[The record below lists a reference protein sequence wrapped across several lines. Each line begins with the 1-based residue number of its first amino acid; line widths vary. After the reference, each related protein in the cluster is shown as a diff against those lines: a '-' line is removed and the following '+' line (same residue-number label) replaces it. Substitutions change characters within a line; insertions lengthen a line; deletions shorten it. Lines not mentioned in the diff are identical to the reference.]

1 MIVIWEL
8 TLDVTSKAQ
17 TIKAKIN
24 EWDYDISQSPPGS
37 VTNGHR
43 LGRLKNKNLLLTV
56 LKAGTSKI
64 KGLQFK
70 CLMRAFFLV
79 GSQPSSCC
87 ILTWYRQKEGERE
100 REIIPLLIRTLI
112 QACLIAQLVKNLPAM
127 QETLVQF
134 PGQKDPLEKG

>member
-1 MIVIWEL
+1 MIVIWKL
-8 TLDVTSKAQ
+8 TLDMTSKAQ

-43 LGRLKNKNLLLTV
+43 LGRLNNKNLLLTV

-70 CLMRAFFLV
+70 CLMRPFFLV
-79 GSQPSSCC
+79 GSQSSSCC
-87 ILTWYRQKEGERE
+87 ILTWYRQKEGKRE
-100 REIIPLLIRTLI
+100 RESLSVFL
-112 QACLIAQLVKNLPAM
+112 Q
-127 QETLVQF
+127 
-134 PGQKDPLEKG
+134 GH